1 MTSKWEQRKQ
11 RLLDTLHTAYHALP
25 SADREQFL
33 LDNSD
38 DLTDDDIMAI
48 CADRELLQSGDD
60 NLYNS
65 YDDDF

>member
-1 MTSKWEQRKQ
+1 MTSNWEQRKQ
-11 RLLDTLHTAYHALP
+11 RLLDTLHTAYQALP

-60 NLYNS
+60 NLYSS